1 MNSHECTNIRA
12 FVTNTK
18 SHMNDIIYK
27 EESYKIIGLCMEV
40 HNNLGAGF
48 LEIVYKDALE
58 YEFKKGNVRYER
70 EKQYGVNYKGI
81 ILPHKF
87 YADFVVMDKII
98 LEVKAVKG
106 IGDEFIAHAINYLKV
121 SNNRL
126 ALIANFGDL
135 KLQYKRIVL

>member
-1 MNSHECTNIRA
+1 MHECQTIRGL
-12 FVTNTK
+12 K
-18 SHMNDIIYK
+18 QLDMSDILFK
-27 EESYKIIGLCMEV
+27 EESYRIIGLCMEV

-58 YEFKKGNVRYER
+58 YEARKANIPYER
-70 EKQYGVNYKGI
+70 EKQYDVNYKGI
-81 ILPHKF
+81 TLPHKF

-98 LEVKAVKG
+98 LEIKAVQG
-106 IGDEFIAHAINYLKV
+106 IADEYVAQAINYLKV

-126 ALIANFGDL
+126 ALIVNFGQL